1 MQPPSPRGPWSQD
14 ILNVREN
21 RVLYDQPHLAQTRG
35 EVYPSPEKHSTV
47 EDDSDLHE
55 HNNNGT
61 DNDDSFFFLS
71 TPDGTTDDRL
81 VYSLH
86 NFVATAEGQATVI
99 KGDQLV
105 LLDDSNSYWW
115 LIRRIRTQVVG
126 YIPAEN
132 IETPFERLARFNR
145 HCNVDV
151 CSLCLLPYTL
161 K

>member
-21 RVLYDQPHLAQTRG
+21 RVLYDQPHLAQTWG
-35 EVYPSPEKHSTV
+35 GVYPSPEKHSTV
-47 EDDSDLHE
+47 EDDPDLHE

-61 DNDDSFFFLS
+61 DNNDGFFFLS

-126 YIPAEN
+126 YIPAEH

-151 CSLCLLPYTL
+151 RSLCLLPYTL
-161 K
+161 T